1 MGSVLKVMKAGK
13 ATKNTLASFE
23 SLNALLK
30 ASDSGA
36 ATQIKPHAHEL
47 VDIYVALIS
56 RHAETKKMYVC
67 IRPHS
72 SSPSPCFKLISLQHR
87 AEIALRSLGYF
98 TYNSVAVSQLNG
110 RSPVLGGTVSTPH
123 SQSHGFAELYSFV
136 CGADAEAQ
144 SERILKVVL
153 DVITTSEVKVP
164 LPLSP
169 ND

>member
-1 MGSVLKVMKAGK
+1 MGNVLKVMKAGK

-30 ASDSGA
+30 ASDSGS

-67 IRPHS
+67 TRPHS
-72 SSPSPCFKLISLQHR
+72 SPCFKLISLQLR

-110 RSPVLGGTVSTPH
+110 
-123 SQSHGFAELYSFV
+123 
-136 CGADAEAQ
+136 
-144 SERILKVVL
+144 
-153 DVITTSEVKVP
+153 
-164 LPLSP
+164 
-169 ND
+169 